1 VTPELSAEIRGE
13 VLAWNLMAACTY
25 WPRMEL
31 IIRKLDALLTA
42 ADARRGLQN
51 GTVDGTFLHASQ
63 G

>member
-1 VTPELSAEIRGE
+1 MTPETRGE

-42 ADARRGLQN
+42 ADARKGLQN
-51 GTVDGTFLHASQ
+51 GTVDGTILHPSQ